1 MRTLFLGSDHGGFG
15 LKQELV
21 QILTAAGYA
30 VEDCGVHDPASV
42 DYPDIAKT
50 VCEGVLARPHSFGV
64 LCCGTGIG
72 MSIAANKIDGIRAAL
87 CSETYSAKMA
97 RVHNDANVLCL
108 GARVI
113 GVELAREVALAFL
126 SVEFEGG
133 RHARR
138 VEKITLLENTDWRCN

>member
-21 QILTAAGYA
+21 LILTAAGFA
-30 VEDCGVHDPASV
+30 VEDCGVNDPASV
-42 DYPDIAKT
+42 DYPDIAKI
-50 VCEGVLARPHSFGV
+50 VCENVIARPHSMGI

-97 RVHNDANVLCL
+97 RIHNDANVLCL
-108 GARVI
+108 GARVVAPEYAI
-113 GVELAREVALAFL
+113 ELLKTWLDAPY
-126 SVEFEGG
+126 EGT
-133 RHARR
+133 RHVRR
-138 VEKITLLENTDWRCN
+138 VAKIELPEGQS

>member
-21 QILTAAGYA
+21 QILTGAGFA
-30 VEDCGVHDPASV
+30 VEDCGVNDAASV
-42 DYPDIAKT
+42 DYPDIAEI
-50 VCEGVLARPHSFGV
+50 VCERVLAVPHSLGI

-72 MSIAANKIDGIRAAL
+72 MSIAANKIAGIRAAL

-113 GVELAREVALAFL
+113 GIELAREVATAFL
-126 SVEFEGG
+126 SVSFEGG

-138 VEKITLLENTDWRCN
+138 VGKISELENIDRRCR